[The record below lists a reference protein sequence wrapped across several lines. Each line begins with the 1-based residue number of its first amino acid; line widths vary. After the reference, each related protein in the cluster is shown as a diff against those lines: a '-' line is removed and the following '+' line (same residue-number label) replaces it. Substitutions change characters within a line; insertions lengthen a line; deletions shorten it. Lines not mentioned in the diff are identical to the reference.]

1 MLKKAYKSVTEG
13 KFNDA
18 LTRFNALLHII
29 PLLVVD
35 TRREVDDV
43 KELLGIAKCA
53 RYTLCFGVLPLSDFA
68 LGVESAEHT
77 QNYSSCR
84 SYTTSSIVR
93 IKITTPCHVLT
104 MTPQCE

>member
-1 MLKKAYKSVTEG
+1 VYNLTGLEELLKKGYRSVTEG

-18 LTRFNALLHII
+18 LSRFNAILHII

-53 RYTLCFGVLPLSDFA
+53 
-68 LGVESAEHT
+68 
-77 QNYSSCR
+77 SC
-84 SYTTSSIVR
+84 
-93 IKITTPCHVLT
+93 
-104 MTPQCE
+104 